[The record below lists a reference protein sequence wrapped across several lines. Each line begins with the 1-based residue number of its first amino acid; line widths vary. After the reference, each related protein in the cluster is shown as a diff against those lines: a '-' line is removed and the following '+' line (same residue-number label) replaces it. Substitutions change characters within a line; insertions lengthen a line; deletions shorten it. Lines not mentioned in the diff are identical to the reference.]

1 MPEKKKIDKKLE
13 KIIDFIF
20 EVGTARNIIR
30 SHNQVLRQAND
41 SIASHSFRV
50 AIIGLMLADLEK
62 ADSDKVVKMCL
73 LHDLAEVRT
82 GDSNFINKFYRIEK
96 EKEAVIDQWSGM
108 PGEKETIKLLAEYG
122 GRKTREA
129 IIAKDADSLDQ
140 IFLQKEYLSDKPYD
154 FKKWHEHSVRSL
166 KTVLARK
173 IAEKASKTNPLKW
186 VDNFE
191 RAQKRGEKHHVNQD

>member
-1 MPEKKKIDKKLE
+1 MPKKKKIDKKLE

-30 SHNQVLRQAND
+30 SHHQVLRQAND

-82 GDSNFINKFYRIEK
+82 GDSNFINKFYRVEK
-96 EKEAVIDQWSGM
+96 EEKAIIDQWSDM
-108 PGEKETIKLLAEYG
+108 PGGRETIKLLAEYNG
-122 GRKTREA
+122 KKTKEA

-140 IFLQKEYLSDKPYD
+140 IFLQKEYLLEKLADL
-154 FKKWHEHSVRSL
+154 KKWHHHIASNL
-166 KTVLARK
+166 KTSSARK
-173 IAEKASKTNPLKW
+173 IANLALKTNPLKW
-186 VDNFE
+186 VYNFD
-191 RAQKRGEKHHVNQD
+191 K

>member
-1 MPEKKKIDKKLE
+1 MPKKKKIDKKLE

-30 SHNQVLRQAND
+30 SHHQVLRQAND

-191 RAQKRGEKHHVNQD
+191 RAQKRGEKHHVNQG